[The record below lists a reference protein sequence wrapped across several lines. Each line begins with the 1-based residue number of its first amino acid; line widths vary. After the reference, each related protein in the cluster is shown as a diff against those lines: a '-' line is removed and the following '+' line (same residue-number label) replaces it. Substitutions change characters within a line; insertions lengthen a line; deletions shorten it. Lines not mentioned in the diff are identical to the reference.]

1 MVYPLLLL
9 RLLHYQIGVPGP
21 LRVPYNYYYLLYS
34 SNEIMGGEMKGKIV
48 GNLLKGYVITSWN
61 KGQQQSEGRQGGG
74 YVIYIQA
81 GSVT

>member
-9 RLLHYQIGVPGP
+9 RLLHYQIGVPI
-21 LRVPYNYYYLLYS
+21 LLYLLYS

-48 GNLLKGYVITSWN
+48 GNLLKGYVITSLN